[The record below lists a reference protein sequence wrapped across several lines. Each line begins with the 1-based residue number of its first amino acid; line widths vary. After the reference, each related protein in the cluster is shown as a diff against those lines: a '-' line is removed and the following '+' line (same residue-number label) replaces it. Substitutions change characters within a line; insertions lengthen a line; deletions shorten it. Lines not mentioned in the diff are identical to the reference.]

1 MEHLAAAEKLAGGK
15 PGVRWL
21 RYAVLKAA
29 RRNEELK
36 NLFLAEAGKIEKTT
50 PDEMNLANHLLG
62 QANGVLEANEMLTLL
77 DALRPVFARQPEH
90 LHALRGWKQ
99 QRAGYLSNAGR
110 GGEAT
115 AIYRELAEGSPRDYG
130 VQVTY
135 AQNLQ
140 NCQEFEAERKWIERV
155 LSGDAPWLPQEINQF
170 RDYYAQSLRSQ
181 ERYEELATYLARWI
195 EQNPESA
202 DPYTQYLDALYYTDR
217 SQDANAL
224 MDKWFRDGRRD
235 NVTPAAVARLQGA
248 INWILNQCQNN
259 WNYYN
264 AYHIDERWQR
274 QLVETAVFF
283 CRDTNHVS
291 ITEQIMNDWRFQQP
305 PQGEANQKLR
315 AALAKIF
322 VENFDRLTLDELD
335 RFIGWLRNNDSLVTK
350 AQWNDFA
357 GRLQKRYA
365 AEANAE
371 LKNRLAQTVANILS
385 FAATPDEY
393 MAFLRRMSR
402 EAPEKYRP
410 NYLSQLFQTLL
421 NQPWQE
427 KYENEAFDLLG
438 RLGSGQTPP
447 RQLLEQIRSLYQLT
461 DRMLQARKDVKAKTI
476 EHAEKLTRTELLK
489 KQAEQLRQTREEFA
503 AKLATEEGKAPRRVG
518 DVDRRGAALSRRGL
532 EPQPGQS
539 RRDVLE
545 SAGRPAAEDRRVVGR
560 RGRHAGG
567 TGRPAAEPLPGDADE
582 PVVAK
587 DCFAG
592 DRAADAGLSRPEHR
606 AGIGRREREPAVE
619 AAETRVPRRAG
630 QSEGAGEDA

>member
-77 DALRPVFARQPEH
+77 DALRPVFAAARASPS
-90 LHALRGWKQ
+90 LAGWKQ

-135 AQNLQ
+135 DKTCRTARNSKPSGSGS
-140 NCQEFEAERKWIERV
+140 NVFFPAMPRGCRRKSISSATITPSRSV
-155 LSGDAPWLPQEINQF
+155 PKSVTKSGDVPGAVDRTEPRKP
-170 RDYYAQSLRSQ
+170 
-181 ERYEELATYLARWI
+181 
-195 EQNPESA
+195 

-224 MDKWFRDGRRD
+224 MDKWFRDDRRD

-371 LKNRLAQTVANILS
+371 LKTALPNRRQYPL
-385 FAATPDEY
+385 
-393 MAFLRRMSR
+393 LRRNAGRVHGLPAADVPQDAGKVPAELPFAVVPDVAQSALAGEVR
-402 EAPEKYRP
+402 E
-410 NYLSQLFQTLL
+410 
-421 NQPWQE
+421 
-427 KYENEAFDLLG
+427 
-438 RLGSGQTPP
+438 
-447 RQLLEQIRSLYQLT
+447 
-461 DRMLQARKDVKAKTI
+461 
-476 EHAEKLTRTELLK
+476 
-489 KQAEQLRQTREEFA
+489 
-503 AKLATEEGKAPRRVG
+503 
-518 DVDRRGAALSRRGL
+518 RGL
-532 EPQPGQS
+532 
-539 RRDVLE
+539 
-545 SAGRPAAEDRRVVGR
+545 
-560 RGRHAGG
+560 
-567 TGRPAAEPLPGDADE
+567 
-582 PVVAK
+582 
-587 DCFAG
+587 
-592 DRAADAGLSRPEHR
+592 
-606 AGIGRREREPAVE
+606 
-619 AAETRVPRRAG
+619 
-630 QSEGAGEDA
+630 